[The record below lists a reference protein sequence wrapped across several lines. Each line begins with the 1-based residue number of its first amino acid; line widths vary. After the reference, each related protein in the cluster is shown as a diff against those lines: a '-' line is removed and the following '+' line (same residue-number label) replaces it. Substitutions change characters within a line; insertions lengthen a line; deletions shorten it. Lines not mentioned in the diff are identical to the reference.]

1 MKCQTSFLIFEGK
14 IRDISEGY
22 LLIFLPSTQNFTY
35 LYDE

>member
-1 MKCQTSFLIFEGK
+1 MKCQTSFFIFEGK

-22 LLIFLPSTQNFTY
+22 QLIVLLSMQNFTY